1 MRQNL
6 GSKKRKN
13 SKRVARQQQ
22 AAARHLP
29 PRVRCARGR
38 RERGGMSASGNV
50 SGAPG
55 FYNSGTVAPNVVV
68 DGAST
73 SKAGEEGDD
82 LPELSSLAFTHWK
95 VELQNRL
102 IVDAEKRK
110 KVERDAY
117 RAAED
122 AKFQQRKQDLHAQV
136 GRDFGNSKHMVEA
149 LHAENLMRGNEYK
162 AELQSMKEIVVQER
176 EEWAQFGHELTIQHG
191 TEQAERTRARLAET
205 TELKAEMGRQVR
217 QEEQERDQEIARQR
231 QKFIFHAKE
240 HVQELKQDKIGKTD
254 DAMRYALTQRK
265 NKVASVQRTERKWK
279 SLTKQERDNF
289 LGHARDN
296 HVANDDCK
304 EHMREARRQ
313 LVIKNNQAA
322 REERQRKEADAA
334 VIVAKK
340 QQAGKAKKTARDKIY
355 AERGVSVENMAL
367 YRKFAKTPS
376 PEKAARDAGLIAFL
390 PDDPPS
396 PYKLP

>member
-1 MRQNL
+1 
-6 GSKKRKN
+6 
-13 SKRVARQQQ
+13 
-22 AAARHLP
+22 
-29 PRVRCARGR
+29 
-38 RERGGMSASGNV
+38 
-50 SGAPG
+50 
-55 FYNSGTVAPNVVV
+55 
-68 DGAST
+68 
-73 SKAGEEGDD
+73 
-82 LPELSSLAFTHWK
+82 

-110 KVERDAY
+110 KAERDAY

-162 AELQSMKEIVVQER
+162 SELQSMKQIVMQER
-176 EEWAQFGHELTIQHG
+176 EEWQQFGRELTIQHG
-191 TEQAERTRARLAET
+191 TEQAERTRARIAET

-217 QEEQERDQEIARQR
+217 QEEQEWDQEIARQR
-231 QKFIFHAKE
+231 NNFIHQAKKNV
-240 HVQELKQDKIGKTD
+240 HELKQDKIGKTD

-296 HVANDDCK
+296 HIANDDCK

-322 REERQRKEADAA
+322 REERQLKETHAA
-334 VIVAKK
+334 IIVTKK
-340 QQAGKAKKTARDKIY
+340 QAAGKAKKTARDKIY
-355 AERGVSVENMAL
+355 AERGVSAEQMEL
-367 YRKFAKTPS
+367 YKKFAKAPS
-376 PEKAARDAGLIAFL
+376 PEKAARDAGLIDFL
-390 PDDPPS
+390 PEDPPS